1 MLEKERSIDGKGMG
15 TGVKG
20 IGMVVNDRC
29 CPARMENGSAG
40 KLNVLG
46 PKPLERDGAGVEGG
60 LKVRAALAN
69 MGH

>member
-1 MLEKERSIDGKGMG
+1 
-15 TGVKG
+15 
-20 IGMVVNDRC
+20 MVVNDRC

-46 PKPLERDGAGVEGG
+46 PKPLERDGAGVEEG
-60 LKVRAALAN
+60 LKVRVALAN